1 MWYSMVVDRNDLA
14 PNIKSSLSNV
24 CSSKVECCLRGRCAG
39 RGLEL
44 FWTIQMVLS
53 VTAAILANFLQ
64 LRAYY
69 YCNWNWIRR
78 FGIQRV
84 CILWCRKYLA
94 ALIMM
99 IIMRPLLIFLGTCMK
114 SLSAQSSS
122 FGVFVLENSK
132 WKNLEKFETWENLS
146 SFRQDIWISLFIL
159 VMSVKV
165 RKICS

>member
-64 LRAYY
+64 ILAEGLLLLQLKLDSPLWYSACLHFMMPEIPCSVDHDDYY
-69 YCNWNWIRR
+69 AASTHL
-78 FGIQRV
+78 FGD
-84 CILWCRKYLA
+84 LYE
-94 ALIMM
+94 
-99 IIMRPLLIFLGTCMK
+99 IFICSIKLFWSIC
-114 SLSAQSSS
+114 
-122 FGVFVLENSK
+122 
-132 WKNLEKFETWENLS
+132 TWEFQVEE
-146 SFRQDIWISLFIL
+146 FRKVWN
-159 VMSVKV
+159 MGKSVKFSA
-165 RKICS
+165 RYLN